1 VTSAR
6 PRGSLTVVGTG
17 IRSGLHTTTEA
28 RRAIVGAD
36 VVLYLTTDP
45 LADAWV
51 QRLNGSARSLGR
63 HYTVGRPRREAY
75 NAMVQ
80 EILAE
85 VTRGLDVCAAFYGHP
100 GVFVSPSHEAIAAA
114 RELGHRAVM
123 QPAVSAEDCLVADLG
138 IDPGAQ
144 GWQSYEA
151 TDFLMHRR
159 AVDTSTPLVLW
170 QISMIGAWH
179 TVSRPNV
186 EGMAILSER
195 LGELYGPGHEV
206 VLYEAADYPVGD
218 PLIVRLPVEDLPGA
232 RITPMATLYVP
243 RGRGPERDPEMI
255 ARLQRS
261 SG

>member
-1 VTSAR
+1 
-6 PRGSLTVVGTG
+6 
-17 IRSGLHTTTEA
+17 
-28 RRAIVGAD
+28 
-36 VVLYLTTDP
+36 
-45 LADAWV
+45 
-51 QRLNGSARSLGR
+51 
-63 HYTVGRPRREAY
+63 
-75 NAMVQ
+75 MVQ
-80 EILAE
+80 EILGE
-85 VTRGLDVCAAFYGHP
+85 LRQELDVCAAFYGHP
-100 GVFVSPSHEAIAAA
+100 GVFVSPSHEAIEAA
-114 RELGHRAVM
+114 REMGYRAVM

-186 EGMAILSER
+186 EGVAILAER
-195 LGELYGPGHEV
+195 LGQLYGPRHEV
-206 VLYEAADYPVGD
+206 VLYEAADYPLGD
-218 PLIVRLPVEDLPGA
+218 PLIVRLPVKELPQA
-232 RITPMATLYVP
+232 PITPMATLYVP
-243 RGRGPERDPEMI
+243 RAKRPDRDPQMI